1 MKNLKYIFIY
11 SLLMVLAYS
20 CEKGL
25 DPINA
30 VAPGPDENTPVL
42 TINYPTEGKVIRL
55 DDEVGT
61 ITFEL
66 VASDDIEL
74 QSVVVQLDGVEIG
87 NYTSFK
93 DYRRAAIDLVYN
105 QLVDGN
111 HTLTSTV
118 TDLTGKSASASVN
131 FKKVT
136 ISVYV
141 PLAGEVFYMPFE
153 DEFLD
158 VISETTA
165 TVTGTPGFA
174 EGINGTAYM
183 GATDSYL
190 TFPTTELI
198 KTGNISASFWMKV
211 NADPTRSG
219 ILTMSPEDVANPGY
233 PTVQNLR
240 TSGFRF
246 FREGSAAS
254 QQFKLNVGLGGT
266 DESWNDG
273 GNTDPTT
280 GEWAHFAFTVS
291 DTASAIY
298 INGEM
303 VRESKLLKPID
314 WTGCDILTIMSGV
327 PRFTEWLHFSDLSL
341 MDELHIFNRVLTVEE
356 IQALGTIE

>member
-11 SLLMVLAYS
+11 SLMMVFVYS

-25 DPINA
+25 DPITS
-30 VAPGPDENTPVL
+30 VAPGPDENIPVL

-55 DDEVGT
+55 DEEVGT

-93 DYRRAAIDLVYN
+93 DYRRAAIDLVYD

-141 PLAGEVFYMPFE
+141 PLEGEVFYMPFE

-183 GATDSYL
+183 GATDTYL
-190 TFPTTELI
+190 TFPAATLTTTHEF
-198 KTGNISASFWMKV
+198 SAAFWMKI
-211 NADPTRSG
+211 NTTPDRAG
-219 ILTMSPEDVANPGY
+219 ILTMSAEDLANPGY
-233 PTVQNLR
+233 PGVQNQR
-240 TSGFRF
+240 NFGFRF
-246 FREGSAAS
+246 FREGSATA
-254 QQFKLNVGLGGT
+254 QTMKDNVGNGT
-266 DESWNDG
+266 GETWNDG
-273 GNTDPTT
+273 GQVDPTT
-280 GEWAHFAFTVS
+280 AEWVHLAFTIS
-291 DTASAIY
+291 ETTSTIY

-303 VRESKLLKPID
+303 ARESTMLTPVD

-327 PRFTEWLHFSDLSL
+327 PRFTEWSHFSDLSL
-341 MDELHIFNRVLTVEE
+341 LDELHIFNRVLTVEE

>member
-11 SLLMVLAYS
+11 SLMMVFAYS

-25 DPINA
+25 DPITS

-55 DDEVGT
+55 DEEVGT

-87 NYTSFK
+87 RYTSFK
-93 DYRRAAIDLVYN
+93 DYRRAAIDLVYT

-118 TDLTGKSASASVN
+118 TDLTGKSATASVN

-141 PLAGEVFYMPFE
+141 PLVGEVFYMPFE

-158 VISETTA
+158 VISETSA
-165 TVTGTPGFA
+165 TVVGTPDFT
-174 EGINGTAYM
+174 EGIQGTAYI
-183 GATDSYL
+183 GATGSYL

-198 KTGNISASFWMKV
+198 KTKNITAAFWMKV
-211 NADPTRSG
+211 NADPTRAG
-219 ILTMSPEDVANPGY
+219 ILTMSPEDLENPGY
-233 PTVQNLR
+233 PNIQNLR

-246 FREGSAAS
+246 FREGGAAS

-280 GEWAHFAFTVS
+280 GEWVHFAYTVS

-303 VRESKLLKPID
+303 VRESKMLKPID
-314 WTGCDILTIMSGV
+314 WTGCDVLTIMSGF
-327 PRFTEWLHFSDLSL
+327 PRFTGWDHFSDLSL
-341 MDELHIFNRVLTVEE
+341 LDELHIFNRVLTIEE